1 MLTRRRFLATTIA
14 GCAANTFGLP
24 TDATAQALTKTAR
37 IVVGFPAGGSID
49 GVARLLVSQMRGY
62 APSIVVENKPGA
74 GGRLALDT
82 LKQSE
87 ADGSVIVM
95 TPGDQLTLFPHI
107 YKELSYDP
115 PKDFIPITTVCSVQF
130 LLTVGPMVPD
140 DVQTLTD
147 FITWSR
153 ANPKLATY
161 GTAGTGTRPHFLG
174 EMLSR
179 ATNFPFMH
187 VPYKG
192 APPAMQ
198 DLLAGQV
205 ASNLSVISNALP
217 HVQAGKLRALAT
229 TAERRNTI
237 LPGVPTFR
245 EAGFPSL
252 EAVEVFG
259 LLAPARTPGVIIDAL
274 ANAVHRALK
283 TDEVKTGLARLSF
296 DITSLPRGEFAA
308 LIASETERWRSVVQ
322 ASGFKPID

>member
-1 MLTRRRFLATTIA
+1 MLTRRRFFTATIA
-14 GCAANTFGLP
+14 GFAATTLGLP
-24 TDATAQALTKTAR
+24 ACVRAQALNKTAR

-49 GVARLLVSQMRGY
+49 AVARLLVNQMRGY

-82 LKQSE
+82 L
-87 ADGSVIVM
+87 
-95 TPGDQLTLFPHI
+95 
-107 YKELSYDP
+107 
-115 PKDFIPITTVCSVQF
+115 QF
-130 LLTVGPMVPD
+130 LLTVGPMVPTH
-140 DVQTLTD
+140 VQTLTD
-147 FITWSR
+147 FIAWSR

-161 GTAGTGTRPHFLG
+161 GTAGAGTRPHFLG
-174 EMLSR
+174 EMLAR
-179 ATNFPFMH
+179 AANFPFMH

-205 ASNLSVISNALP
+205 ASNLSVFSNALP

-237 LPGVPTFR
+237 LPDVPTFR

-259 LLAPARTPGVIIDAL
+259 LLAPARTPDVIIEAL
-274 ANAVHRALK
+274 ASSVHLALA

-296 DITSLPRGEFAA
+296 DIAALPRAEFAA
-308 LIASETERWRSVVQ
+308 LIASDSERWRSVVQ

>member
-1 MLTRRRFLATTIA
+1 MLTRRRFFTATIA
-14 GCAANTFGLP
+14 GFAATTLGLP
-24 TDATAQALTKTAR
+24 ACVRAQALNKTAR

-49 GVARLLVSQMRGY
+49 AVARLLVNQMRGY

-95 TPGDQLTLFPHI
+95 TPGDQLTLFPHV

-115 PKDFIPITTVCSVQF
+115 MKDFIPITTVCAVQF
-130 LLTVGPMVPD
+130 LLTVGPMVPNH
-140 DVQTLTD
+140 VQTLTD
-147 FITWSR
+147 FIAWSR

-161 GTAGTGTRPHFLG
+161 GTAGAGTRPHFLG
-174 EMLSR
+174 EMLAR
-179 ATNFPFMH
+179 AANFPFMH

-205 ASNLSVISNALP
+205 ASNLSVFSNALP

-237 LPGVPTFR
+237 LPDVPTFR

-259 LLAPARTPGVIIDAL
+259 LLAPARTPDVIIEAL
-274 ANAVHRALK
+274 ASSVHLALA

-296 DITSLPRGEFAA
+296 DIAALPRAEFAA
-308 LIASETERWRSVVQ
+308 LIASDSERWRSVVQ